1 MNHNKDDDGE
11 TGTGGAGSGNSNS
24 KDGYDPAE
32 QIIMV
37 KKLLDMKR
45 RMLEQRQK
53 SDREV
58 LLEHLTDRGEEVLAA
73 AEHQYPKEMAFIIPK
88 FASLIR
94 SGEVKGMITGADLLA
109 ILRSVGLNV
118 RLDSRIVVEQD
129 GRFVSLAEK
138 FRRRMEES

>member
-1 MNHNKDDDGE
+1 MSPSNDKSSDTKDID
-11 TGTGGAGSGNSNS
+11 S
-24 KDGYDPAE
+24 KDSYDPAE
-32 QIIMV
+32 QIIMM

-53 SDREV
+53 SDREI
-58 LLEHLTDRGEEVLAA
+58 LLEHLTDRGEEVLEA
-73 AEHQYPKEMAFIIPK
+73 AEQQYPREMGFIIPK

-118 RLDSRIVVEQD
+118 RLDSRIVIEKD
-129 GRFVSLAEK
+129 GMLISLAEK
-138 FRRRMEES
+138 FKRSDDDDNR